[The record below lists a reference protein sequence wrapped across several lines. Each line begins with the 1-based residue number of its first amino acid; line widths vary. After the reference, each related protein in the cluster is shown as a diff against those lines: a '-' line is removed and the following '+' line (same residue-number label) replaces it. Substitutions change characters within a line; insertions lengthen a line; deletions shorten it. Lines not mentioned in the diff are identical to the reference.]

1 MLQTQGSVLDHPVFL
16 FGLPKASSLVCWGLL
31 SVLQLGLWPPMPW
44 EESFCPGVSLAF
56 AGWLPCTLESPGL
69 SGGGDRL
76 HCCCEAA
83 ALHLAKVPCVLG
95 DIPELSFFGSSLLG
109 CSYALSTEAREGG
122 GGGYRLVPS
131 LHHLEF

>member
-1 MLQTQGSVLDHPVFL
+1 MLQTQGSVLDRPVFL
-16 FGLPKASSLVCWGLL
+16 FGLTKASSLVCWGLL

-56 AGWLPCTLESPGL
+56 AGALWESPGL

-83 ALHLAKVPCVLG
+83 ALHLAKVPCVSG
-95 DIPELSFFGSSLLG
+95 DIPELSFFGSSLPG

-122 GGGYRLVPS
+122 GGGYRLVLS
-131 LHHLEF
+131 LHRLEF